1 MHQWRG
7 HSLINKSKK
16 NSANKD
22 ENAAPTKS
30 LNHARSDTNHNN
42 GKMDNVNK
50 DETKNNCCYYYVWNS
65 LVNQDKLL
73 LRNWEKGFT
82 RFVWIGLYAIGK

>member
-50 DETKNNCCYYYVWNS
+50 DEIMHQDVENSNRIQSNKDIKETK
-65 LVNQDKLL
+65 D
-73 LRNWEKGFT
+73 
-82 RFVWIGLYAIGK
+82 